1 MILVGLDVG
10 GSERP
15 YEYRLFYYQEASQK
29 GMQDR
34 DWKNTD
40 HQKEIYCLYAA
51 SESTTAL
58 STTFI
63 YHKEKRYEIY
73 Q

>member
-10 GSERP
+10 GSERS
-15 YEYRLFYYQEASQK
+15 YEYWLLYYQEALQK
-29 GMQDR
+29 GMQGR

-40 HQKEIYCLYAA
+40 HQKEICCLYAA

-58 STTFI
+58 STAFI
-63 YHKEKRYEIY
+63 YHKDKRYEIY